1 MNKFA
6 PALLGLAVAI
16 FAIDTQYWSQ
26 DTQAEFEKGT
36 LKQISLRN
44 DGLLSLAPVVREL
57 ADPSLPYL
65 WSAVAAPNGNI
76 YAAGGPAS
84 TRSAIFEL
92 NRAGQLRTFAE
103 VDGMNIFALAL
114 DREGRLYAATSPDG
128 KIYRFNASGAAEV
141 FYDPKAKYIW
151 ALAFLPD
158 GDLLAATG
166 DKGELH
172 RITPAGQGRV
182 WLKID
187 EDHIRSLAVGA
198 GGLVYAGT
206 EPNGLILR
214 VDAQGNPFVLYQTG
228 KREITALAVR
238 AGGGVFASA
247 IGQRSAGP
255 SPLTQLPP
263 VVAPPPPATPG
274 AGPVN
279 VQVRPAAAPT
289 PQAPMPPIAVP
300 GGSEVFRLDA
310 DGAPLKLWSHPTD
323 IVYALAVDA
332 AGHLLA
338 GTGNK
343 GNLYRIEGPARHT
356 LVSSFASS
364 QITGFVRDGARTI
377 AVTGNIG
384 KILEVGPGLA
394 PEGVYESNVFD
405 AGGFTLWGRM
415 HTKEVLSGG
424 VIRYETR
431 SGNLDR
437 PTQLW
442 SPWAPLQ
449 NGRIVSPPARFL
461 QWRAVFSGGQAEGPS
476 LSQVDVAYQPRNV
489 PPRIDVVEP
498 TPANYRFPAP
508 STTIVPASRTLTLPA
523 IGQAAAP
530 AATAKADGSTFPAL
544 TYSRGMI
551 GARWLASDEN
561 GDTLEFSIEIKGEN
575 EQSWKPLKDKL
586 KDRYYSYD
594 ATGFADGRYQVRI
607 TATDAPSN
615 ALGEGL
621 THQAASPYFLIDN
634 TPPAIRDLDASPAGG
649 KVNLR
654 FRAVDALSVVT
665 KAEISLNGGEWTI
678 VNPTV
683 RLADSKE
690 LDFQLQLDRPSPGE
704 LTIAVRLT
712 DEFDNQSVDRITV
725 R

>member
-6 PALLGLAVAI
+6 PALLGLSLAA

-26 DTQAEFEKGT
+26 DTQSEFEKGT

-44 DGLLSLAPVVREL
+44 DGRLSLAPAIREL
-57 ADPSLPYL
+57 ADPSIPYL

-92 NRAGQLRTFAE
+92 NRAGQLRTYAE

-114 DREGRLYAATSPDG
+114 DRNGRLYAATSPDG
-128 KIYRFNASGAAEV
+128 KIYRFSAAGAPEV

-166 DKGELH
+166 DTGELH
-172 RITPAGQGRV
+172 RISPAGQGRV
-182 WLKID
+182 WMKID
-187 EDHIRSLAVGA
+187 EDHVRSLAVGA
-198 GGLVYAGT
+198 RGLVYAGT
-206 EPNGLILR
+206 EPGGLVLR

-228 KREITALAVR
+228 KREITTLA
-238 AGGGVFASA
+238 AHPDGGVFAAA

-263 VVAPPPPATPG
+263 VVAPPPPATQG
-274 AGPVN
+274 GGPVN
-279 VQVRPAAAPT
+279 VQVRPAAAPA
-289 PQAPMPPIAVP
+289 PQAPMAPNMVP
-300 GGSEVFRLDA
+300 GGSEIFRFDA

-332 AGHLLA
+332 AGNVLA

-343 GNLYRIEGPARHT
+343 GNLYRIESPASHT
-356 LVSSFASS
+356 LLSSFAST
-364 QITGFVRDGARTI
+364 QITGFVRDGARTL

-384 KILEVGPGLA
+384 KILEIGPGLA
-394 PEGVYESNVFD
+394 SEGTYESNVFD
-405 AGGFTLWGRM
+405 AGGFTLWGRV

-424 VIRYETR
+424 AIRYETR

-449 NGRIVSPPARFL
+449 NGRIVSPSARFL
-461 QWRAVFSGGQAEGPS
+461 QWRAVLAGGQAEGPS
-476 LSQVDVAYQPRNV
+476 LSQVDVAYQSRNV
-489 PPRIDVVEP
+489 APRIDIVEP

-508 STTIVPASRTLTLPA
+508 STTIIPASRTLTLPP
-523 IGQAAAP
+523 IGKAATA
-530 AATAKADGSTFPAL
+530 AATAKSDGSTSPAL

-561 GDTLEFSIEIKGEN
+561 DDTLEFAIEIKGEH

-586 KDRYYSYD
+586 RDRYYSFD
-594 ATGFADGRYQVRI
+594 ATGFADGRYQVRV

-615 ALGEGL
+615 AIGEGL
-621 THQAASPYFLIDN
+621 THQATSPYFLIDN
-634 TPPAIRDLDASPAGG
+634 TPPAVRDLGASPAGG

-665 KAEISLNGGEWTI
+665 KAEVSLNGGEWTI